1 MTMVSSLDDRI
12 LAAAENAAA
21 AQNAWKQKHIPIRVN
36 GNTVWVST
44 DIPAEL
50 RNVLDVLPKEK
61 DAEPVKRPHQ
71 IKSRLS
77 DDELEAFDALLTAS
91 GLSQTD
97 YIRGMV
103 LHGRVNITHTSA
115 VDAQALDALT
125 TVSGNLG
132 KIAGMIRQT
141 VIVNKEF
148 AVLTPESKDR
158 LEAQLRALRQLQTY
172 IQRLAEAL
180 HGHLQA

>member
-1 MTMVSSLDDRI
+1 MVSALDDRI
-12 LAAAENAAA
+12 MAAAEKAAA
-21 AQNAWKQKHIPIRVN
+21 AQDSWSQKHIPIRIN
-36 GNTVWVST
+36 GKVVWVST

-50 RNVLDVLPKEK
+50 KNVLAVLPKEK
-61 DAEPVKRPHQ
+61 NEEPVKRPHQ

-103 LHGRVNITHTSA
+103 LHGCVNVTQTSA
-115 VDAQALDALT
+115 IDAQALETLTAL
-125 TVSGNLG
+125 SGNLG

-148 AVLTPESKDR
+148 AVLTLDSKDR

-172 IQRLAEAL
+172 IQRLAEDL